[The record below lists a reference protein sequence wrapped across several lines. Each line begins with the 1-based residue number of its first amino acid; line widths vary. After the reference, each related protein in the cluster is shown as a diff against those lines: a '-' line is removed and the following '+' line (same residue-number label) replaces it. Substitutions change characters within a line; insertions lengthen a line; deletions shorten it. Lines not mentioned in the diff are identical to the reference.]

1 MYAAISSTAWPVFA
15 SDTALQR
22 GCFLSSPLRFAHCSM
37 GTQRPPFCSLCVETS
52 GPSPP
57 PAGFRQ
63 ELDWVLSYKHE
74 VVVAQTSACP
84 GSTGV
89 SGHMHSS
96 SPKIQR
102 EREGWCVVRGARA
115 AALLH
120 FPADSLLKSQTPH
133 CSVSEESSVSQNEP
147 LVS

>member
-1 MYAAISSTAWPVFA
+1 MAILLTLTTCLEHVWPSQSNLFYTFTVYRTIEQSSDRTRVYAAISSTAWPVFA

-102 EREGWCVVRGARA
+102 EG
-115 AALLH
+115 
-120 FPADSLLKSQTPH
+120 
-133 CSVSEESSVSQNEP
+133 
-147 LVS
+147 